1 MISHEVISECE
12 SPVFKHGEQS
22 NGSYLME
29 VNYEK
34 NKKRK
39 FVIMDR
45 KYVQEKVKEVE
56 DSIWKNNVTRKDKV
70 YGGLKIGIVVTLTG
84 LPLLLLGALLLAVLL
99 ATLQINVVPFW
110 VAIIVSSYVTVLLAS
125 GICFLEDKII
135 NKTMDRAID
144 KVKKRCQ
151 NEMTLCGMKQLSK
164 ELKKEYLCLQ
174 DNLCDVGNILKKN
187 ETIDPDIIKNINKS
201 INDIEWLRNLIIK
214 KYENIDSLVKYK
226 LSGIEKLKS
235 HNINIENIVDVENN
249 VQFLNNIKVVHKN
262 LENYLKQSPKCNMQ
276 NTAIKQDSL
285 KGKFNVLEKQNV
297 IHNEVIFQTGNKENK
312 MEII

>member
-135 NKTMDRAID
+135 NKTKDRAID